1 MSPAVSEKPT
11 VSWQLW
17 SNDYFDRDSRPCLEL
32 EGQGL
37 VAGCAALWQKVL
49 EEGIMDD
56 GRPTFIGFM
65 LQSQQGQF
73 IVPRDPLMNMELA
86 RLRMWRDC
94 AKLIDLLAVVTAAS
108 PERIGSLLA
117 DAMASS
123 TAEELCRRLQ
133 QNDIPLQDSTRQ
145 EAGCLCDIC
154 GTGSVVF
161 VREDPPGFQ
170 LFRCSNCHEIKR
182 WCPRCGQGWLA
193 HFVVDEAPHS
203 RYICDECRT
212 VWDSRWNCLTP
223 EGVPYVA
230 SEVMGSNP
238 VLVRDIEEFQ

>member
-1 MSPAVSEKPT
+1 MSPTLSEKPT
-11 VSWQLW
+11 VSWQLL
-17 SNDYFDRDSRPCLEL
+17 SNDYFDRDSRPCLEQ

-56 GRPTFIGFM
+56 GRPTFTGFM
-65 LQSQQGQF
+65 LQSQQGQV
-73 IVPRDPLMNMELA
+73 IVPRDPLMNRELA
-86 RLRMWRDC
+86 RLRKWRGC
-94 AKLIDLLAVVTAAS
+94 PELVNLLAAATAAN
-108 PERIGSLLA
+108 PERIESLLT

-123 TAEELCRRLQ
+123 TAEELCRRLEK
-133 QNDIPLQDSTRQ
+133 QDTTRQ
-145 EAGCLCDIC
+145 KAGCLCDTC
-154 GTGSVVF
+154 GIRSVVF

-170 LFRCSNCHEIKR
+170 LFRCSNCHEVKR

-193 HFVVDEAPHS
+193 HFVVDETPHS

-230 SEVMGSNP
+230 SDVMGSNP
-238 VLVRDIEEFQ
+238 VLVRDIEKYP